1 MTKIY
6 LNNELVD
13 LTSEQETK
21 RLAEVDAH
29 KIAKDARVAAKTTL
43 ENNKTSGK
51 AKLKSGEALND
62 AEISALFG
70 D

>member
-13 LTSEQETK
+13 LTEEEETK
-21 RLAEVDAH
+21 RQEEIKAD
-29 KIAKDARVAAKTTL
+29 KTAKDARVSFFSDLK
-43 ENNKTSGK
+43 NNRTSGK
-51 AKLKSGEALND
+51 AKLKSGDALTD

>member
-6 LNNELVD
+6 LNSKLVD
-13 LTSEQETK
+13 LTEEEETK
-21 RLAEVDAH
+21 RQEEIKAD
-29 KIAKDARVAAKTTL
+29 KTAKDARASFFTDLK
-43 ENNKTSGK
+43 NNRTSGK

-62 AEISALFG
+62 DEIKALFG

>member
-13 LTSEQETK
+13 LTEEEETK
-21 RLAEVDAH
+21 RQEEIKAD
-29 KIAKDARVAAKTTL
+29 KTAKDARVSFFTDLK
-43 ENNKTSGK
+43 NNRTSGK
-51 AKLKSGEALND
+51 AKLKAGEALTD

>member
-6 LNNELVD
+6 LNNELVE

-21 RLAEVDAH
+21 RLAEVAAD

-43 ENNKTSGK
+43 ENTKASGK
-51 AKLKSGEALND
+51 AKLKSGEALTD
-62 AEISALFG
+62 AEVKALFG